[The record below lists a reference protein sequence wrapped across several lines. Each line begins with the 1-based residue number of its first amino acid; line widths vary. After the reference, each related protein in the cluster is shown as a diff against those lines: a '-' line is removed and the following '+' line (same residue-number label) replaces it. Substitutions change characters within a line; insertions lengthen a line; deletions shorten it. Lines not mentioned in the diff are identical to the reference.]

1 MSSKLPTYPLIQEL
15 VGSFS
20 DKFHDL
26 INNQLRMIMASSI
39 GSPDSTLNTTSATK
53 RLARA
58 IAISQGQF
66 SLLLA
71 CCNSVNKQQQ
81 LLGSLMQF
89 SPVEINEIILP
100 PSTETLYTTI
110 NNIVGETQPPS
121 LIIRGLESI
130 TAMNQLI
137 ISTNLMRDEFP
148 KKFQFP
154 LVLCINDDILR
165 NLIWLAPDL
174 KNWASTTIRFDAP
187 RHTVVEQPALIA

>member
-1 MSSKLPTYPLIQEL
+1 
-15 VGSFS
+15 
-20 DKFHDL
+20 
-26 INNQLRMIMASSI
+26 MISLI
-39 GSPDSTLNTTSATK
+39 GSPDSTLNTINATK

-58 IAISQGQF
+58 ITISQGQF

-81 LLGSLMQF
+81 LLSSLIQF
-89 SPVEINEIILP
+89 SPVEINEIVLP

-110 NNIVGETQPPS
+110 NDIVGDTKPSS

-130 TAMNQLI
+130 TAMNQFI

-154 LVLCINDDILR
+154 LVLWINDDILC

-174 KNWASTTIRFDAP
+174 KDWAATTIRFDAP
-187 RHTVVEQPALIA
+187 RHKVFEQQALIA